1 MHVYYDDCIMKLYEI
16 PQNSMILCSPSDGS
30 TYVWFR
36 HVDGYYSFCKTEHNN
51 VAHLCATQG
60 LKFVEEREN
69 EFGKY
74 NVYELFESET

>member
-1 MHVYYDDCIMKLYEI
+1 MKLYEI
-16 PQNSMILCSPSDGS
+16 PQNSMINCLTTDGS

-36 HVDGYYSFCKTEHNN
+36 HCDGQYSFCKTELGN
-51 VAHLCATQG
+51 VAHVYASQD

-74 NVYELFESET
+74 NVYDLVM